1 MLRRPLLN
9 PSCRPLLV
17 SEKFRGSSASV
28 YSGTTCACTSLAST
42 PASTLN
48 HPSDLLSKRNLHE
61 MKVIDKIKAK
71 AKAKAPFFSFE
82 FFPPKTDE
90 GLRNLFSRVERLAG
104 LSPVF
109 IDVTWDAS
117 KPASNDKTLLICKVA
132 QQYFGVDAMM
142 HICLTSMS
150 KAELRSVLTRAKEAG
165 IENVLALRGDPP
177 KGKEW
182 KPVEDGLAYG
192 ADLIRFIRKE
202 FGDHFCI
209 ACAGYPEGHMDN
221 PDAEAD
227 LAHLKAKVDAGADFV
242 MSQLFYD
249 ADLFLEFVKRCR
261 NKGIECPILPGI
273 MPIQSYRGFD
283 RMT

>member
-1 MLRRPLLN
+1 MTPLLGHWPLYSVC
-9 PSCRPLLV
+9 PSGWRGRGGCGRGAVVFVFYVDPSAWTFQAFLDPALAPRPDHV
-17 SEKFRGSSASV
+17 
-28 YSGTTCACTSLAST
+28 
-42 PASTLN
+42 PASLFTPLAPRAATLFRAA
-48 HPSDLLSKRNLHE
+48 SFSNLFPL

-142 HICLTSMS
+142 HICLTSMT

-165 IENVLALRGDPP
+165 
-177 KGKEW
+177 
-182 KPVEDGLAYG
+182 
-192 ADLIRFIRKE
+192 
-202 FGDHFCI
+202 
-209 ACAGYPEGHMDN
+209 
-221 PDAEAD
+221 
-227 LAHLKAKVDAGADFV
+227 
-242 MSQLFYD
+242 
-249 ADLFLEFVKRCR
+249 
-261 NKGIECPILPGI
+261 
-273 MPIQSYRGFD
+273 
-283 RMT
+283 